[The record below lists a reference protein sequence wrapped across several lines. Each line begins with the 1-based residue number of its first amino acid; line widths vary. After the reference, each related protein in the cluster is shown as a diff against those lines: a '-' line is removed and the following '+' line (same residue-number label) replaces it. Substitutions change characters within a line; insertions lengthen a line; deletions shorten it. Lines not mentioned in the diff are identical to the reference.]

1 MPFFNVDRKLHNG
14 ISSPKEVR
22 LHFLTVFD
30 SVMAG
35 QTHTVTEML
44 AEWSDS
50 GDREALDKLMPI
62 VYDELRRQAA
72 RYLQRER
79 QSHTLQTTALVHE
92 AYVRL
97 IDQAGVRWQ
106 NRAHFFAIAA
116 EMMRRI
122 LVDHARKRHA
132 AKRGGDAVKVT
143 LNEAPQSS
151 GEKDLDLIAVDEALT
166 KLAALDQQQARVVE
180 LRFFGG
186 LNVKETAEVLGIS
199 DRTVKRDW
207 SVAKAWIRRELRA
220 S

>member
-1 MPFFNVDRKLHNG
+1 
-14 ISSPKEVR
+14 
-22 LHFLTVFD
+22 
-30 SVMAG
+30 MAAES
-35 QTHTVTEML
+35 HTVTQML

-50 GDREALDKLMPI
+50 GNREALDKLMPI
-62 VYDELRRQAA
+62 VYEELRRQAA
-72 RYLQRER
+72 RYLKHER
-79 QSHTLQTTALVHE
+79 QGHTLQTTALVHE

-106 NRAHFFAIAA
+106 NRAHFYGIAA

-122 LVDHARKRHA
+122 LVDHARKRNA

-143 LNEAPQSS
+143 LNEEVQPAPEQN
-151 GEKDLDLIAVDEALT
+151 LDLIAVDEALNR
-166 KLAALDQQQARVVE
+166 LAALDQQQARVVE

-186 LNVKETAEVLGIS
+186 LNVEETAEVLGIS

-207 SVAKAWIRRELRA
+207 SVARAWIRRELRV